1 MELSKE
7 LIGLIINGVGVI
19 LWYFV
24 VNMIKDS
31 RAKSEISTQS
41 MLSLEKDMTQFR
53 FSMEKEILEMKF
65 MFKEI
70 ESKYKSN
77 TMAIKEL
84 GEKVKELE
92 NKVN

>member
-1 MELSKE
+1 VELSKE

-84 GEKVKELE
+84 AQKVKELE